1 MLGTDD
7 RPGPVEPALT
17 RTVAK
22 EYVHRAALA
31 EVFLTGW
38 NRTGPDSFLVSAQWP
53 RSHSFYSS
61 DRGVH
66 DPLLLC
72 ESLRQCGLLLT
83 HAAFKVPFGYQL
95 SWSSLRYSANPEAM
109 RIGSTPADI
118 EMHVQC
124 TDVRYRRSLPVA
136 MTMRIEVVL
145 DSALLA
151 VATITFGQHAPAVYR
166 RLRAGR
172 SDAAGLC
179 ANAPTPAAPIPPYVA
194 GRTRQEDVV
203 LSPTEDRLRW
213 RLRVDTNHPVLFDH
227 PVDHVPGMLLL
238 ESVRQ
243 AGHAVH
249 PSGGDVMPTL
259 MDVSFNRYVE
269 LDEPCWIEAEAMP
282 SPAGSRKATRVNG
295 LQGGRLAFTAVT
307 QMTDI
312 TGSPPC

>member
-1 MLGTDD
+1 MLGTDN
-7 RPGPVEPALT
+7 RPGPVEPTLT
-17 RTVAK
+17 TTVAK

-38 NRTGPDSFLVSAQWP
+38 TRTGANSFLVSAQWP

-61 DRGVH
+61 EHGVH
-66 DPLLLC
+66 DPMLLC

-109 RIGSTPADI
+109 RIGSAPAEI

-124 TDVRYRRSLPVA
+124 TEIRYRRSLPVA

-145 DSALLA
+145 DAALLA
-151 VATITFGQHAPAVYR
+151 VATITFGQHAPSVYR

-179 ANAPTPAAPIPPYVA
+179 ANAPTPAAPIPAYVA
-194 GRTRQEDVV
+194 GRTRREDVV
-203 LSPTEDRLRW
+203 LSPTEDQLRW
-213 RLRVDTNHPVLFDH
+213 LLRVDTNHPVLFDH

-243 AGHAVH
+243 AGHAMH
-249 PSGGDVMPTL
+249 PSGGGMMPTL

-269 LDEPCWIEAEAMP
+269 FDEPCWIEAEAM
-282 SPAGSRKATRVNG
+282 SSTGCSRRATRVTA
-295 LQGGRLAFTAVT
+295 LQGGKLAFTAVT

-312 TGSPPC
+312 TGYPLG

>member
-1 MLGTDD
+1 MLDTDD
-7 RPGPVEPALT
+7 RPGPVAPTLT
-17 RTVAK
+17 TTVAK

-38 NRTGPDSFLVSAQWP
+38 SRTGPDSFLVSAQWP
-53 RSHSFYSS
+53 RCHSFYSS
-61 DRGVH
+61 EHGVH

-109 RIGSTPADI
+109 RIGRAPADI

-124 TDVRYRRSLPVA
+124 TDIRYRRSLPVA

-145 DSALLA
+145 DAALLA

-179 ANAPTPAAPIPPYVA
+179 ANAPAPAPPVPAYVA

-203 LSPTEDRLRW
+203 LSPTEDQLRW
-213 RLRVDTNHPVLFDH
+213 RLRVDTSHPVLFDH

-243 AGHAVH
+243 AGHALH
-249 PSGGDVMPTL
+249 PSGGMMPTL

-282 SPAGSRKATRVNG
+282 STARSRKATRVNA

-307 QMTDI
+307 QMTNI
-312 TGSPPC
+312 TGSPPG